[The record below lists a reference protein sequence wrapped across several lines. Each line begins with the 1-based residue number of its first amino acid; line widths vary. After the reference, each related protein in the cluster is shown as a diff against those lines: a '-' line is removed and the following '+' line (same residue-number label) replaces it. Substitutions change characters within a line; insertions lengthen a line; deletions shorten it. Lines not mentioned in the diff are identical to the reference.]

1 MNNLAFSCIKK
12 RCLLFSWAPYA
23 VINIQ
28 FWKASIHLIL
38 PAGDKISTAD
48 VTEGTEQR
56 ERDQDKEDENR
67 KARDICTYLHIERQL
82 WKLQWEDF

>member
-12 RCLLFSWAPYA
+12 RCLLFSWAPYT

-28 FWKASIHLIL
+28 LWKVSIHLIL
-38 PAGDKISTAD
+38 PDGDKISTAD

-56 ERDQDKEDENR
+56 ERDQDKKDENR
-67 KARDICTYLHIERQL
+67 KAGEIWPYLHMERQL
-82 WKLQWEDF
+82 WKLQ